1 MRALRIFVL
10 LLVAVAAPAI
20 AAPKFPPLT
29 GRVVDQANVLR
40 SDTEQALTATLAA
53 LEQKTND
60 QFVVVTLDSLQGLPI
75 EDYGYQLGRAWGI
88 GKAGKD
94 NGLLLI
100 VAPKDRQV
108 RFEVGY
114 GLEGTLTDAATRLI
128 IERQIIPRFQQG
140 DFDGGVRAGVAAV
153 VGLLGGEFT
162 PPDTISASRRARA
175 DSSFGI
181 WPLLILAIFIFN
193 LFVMGRRRRFWGSGL
208 YYGGFPGRGGFG
220 GGGLGGGSGGGF
232 SGGGGSFGGG
242 GASGRW

>member
-1 MRALRIFVL
+1 MRALRILVL
-10 LLVAVAAPAI
+10 LCLAVATPAV

-29 GRVVDQANVLR
+29 GRVVDQANILHA
-40 SDTEQALTATLAA
+40 DTEQALTTTLAA
-53 LEQKTND
+53 LEQKTSN

-88 GKAGKD
+88 GKSGKD

-100 VAPKDRQV
+100 VAPKERQV

-114 GLEGTLTDAATRLI
+114 GLEGTLTDAATKVI
-128 IERQIIPRFQQG
+128 IERQIIPRFQQS

-162 PPDTISASRRARA
+162 APKTISASRRANA
-175 DSSFGI
+175 DSSFNI
-181 WPLLILAIFIFN
+181 WPFLILAIVIFN
-193 LFVMGRRRRFWGSGL
+193 LFVVGRRRRFWGSGL

-220 GGGLGGGSGGGF
+220 GSGFGGSGGGF
-232 SGGGGSFGGG
+232 SGGGGNFGGG

>member
-1 MRALRIFVL
+1 MRVLRVFVL

-20 AAPKFPPLT
+20 AAPKFPSLS

-40 SDTEQALTATLAA
+40 ADTEQALTTTLAA
-53 LEQKTND
+53 LEQKTGD
-60 QFVVVTLDSLQGLPI
+60 QFVVVTLNSIEGLPI
-75 EDYGYQLGRAWGI
+75 EDYGYQLGRSWGI

-100 VAPKDRQV
+100 VAPKERQV

-114 GLEGTLTDAATRLI
+114 GLEGTLTDAATKLI
-128 IERQIIPRFQQG
+128 IERQIIPRFQQA

-162 PPDTISASRRARA
+162 SPTTISASRRANA
-175 DSSFGI
+175 DSSFNI
-181 WPLLILAIFIFN
+181 WPFLILAIIIFN
-193 LFVMGRRRRFWGSGL
+193 LFVIGRRRRFWGSGI

-220 GGGLGGGSGGGF
+220 GGFGGGF